1 MRDQLYSY
9 TSPDE
14 VSEFSL
20 FLNVKMTKNATFIF
34 EPLRL

>member
-20 FLNVKMTKNATFIF
+20 FWNVKMAKNATFIF